1 MLFGKPTPPPVA
13 LADYIATIMCPDRK
27 RPGLVADKVGV
38 EAGNGK
44 VVHAFIGAGVVQLSD
59 RHPPTIV
66 ADQQVAGSQ
75 LARRHPTML
84 SFSTQQ
90 P

>member
-1 MLFGKPTPPPVA
+1 
-13 LADYIATIMCPDRK
+13 
-27 RPGLVADKVGV
+27 V
-38 EAGNGK
+38 EGANGK
-44 VVHAFIGAGVVQLSD
+44 VIDAFVLAGVVELGD
-59 RHPPTIV
+59 GHPLTIV

-75 LARRHPTML
+75 FARRHPTML

>member
-1 MLFGKPTPPPVA
+1 
-13 LADYIATIMCPDRK
+13 MCPDGEG
-27 RPGLVADKVGV
+27 PGFVADKVGM
-38 EAGNGK
+38 EGADGK
-44 VVHAFIGAGVVQLSD
+44 VIDAFVGAGVVQLSD
-59 RHPPTIV
+59 RHPLTIV

-75 LARRHPTML
+75 LARRQPTPL